1 MAHLLRPRLEESDY
15 VVDSASIA
23 STSQS
28 SFSSPSFVDSG
39 QVGGRVKGMDTHI
52 SRQSR
57 SRMLR
62 VSQNTTADFGRRT
75 SLAMLS
81 PGPLEGGGVANI
93 TSIIR
98 EDDDMDDEN
107 IRNWD
112 SSIELRH
119 DMPRGRGAFDP
130 VRRVPEE
137 KRVRAQKQ
145 QRDSLRHPMDMFKEE
160 VTKRTGGGVNEI
172 PCSSRIRIDKFLTEE
187 HSSSDSAGGRT
198 KSGVKMG

>member
-1 MAHLLRPRLEESDY
+1 
-15 VVDSASIA
+15 
-23 STSQS
+23 
-28 SFSSPSFVDSG
+28 
-39 QVGGRVKGMDTHI
+39 
-52 SRQSR
+52 
-57 SRMLR
+57 
-62 VSQNTTADFGRRT
+62 
-75 SLAMLS
+75 MLS

-112 SSIELRH
+112 TSIELSH
-119 DMPRGRGAFDP
+119 DLPRGRGAFDP
-130 VRRVPEE
+130 VRKVPEE
-137 KRVRAQKQ
+137 RRVRAQKQ

-160 VTKRTGGGVNEI
+160 VTKRTGGGVNDI